1 MGWGAFGSLRL
12 RSGTL
17 LPLSCQ
23 HSAQS
28 AGAHSARPLTSEF
41 PGNPASPAVWEPASL
56 PHHCP
61 CSGPPFIGGQ
71 SSLAATPSLF
81 LCPSRTLPRPPEAHT
96 AELRWKGEPHLA
108 GLEGSPDS
116 LHPTPQPQGS
126 PWRPYPPHVFPPPV
140 SWPRQMGG
148 KYPFPPSA
156 KAVAVTRAH
165 SHPTPRAQLPL
176 SWPPAAGPMLNSHSA
191 AESVPRILRGKVRW
205 GCRGRKP
212 VEPQQA
218 FGGLKNP
225 HHPPVIHSGMH
236 SFIAQSFKAAVATQW
251 SMDTGDP

>member
-1 MGWGAFGSLRL
+1 MERRPSSRTWPGWRGALTACTPRHNPRAAL
-12 RSGTL
+12 
-17 LPLSCQ
+17 
-23 HSAQS
+23 
-28 AGAHSARPLTSEF
+28 GAR
-41 PGNPASPAVWEPASL
+41 
-56 PHHCP
+56 
-61 CSGPPFIGGQ
+61 
-71 SSLAATPSLF
+71 TPS
-81 LCPSRTLPRPPEAHT
+81 
-96 AELRWKGEPHLA
+96 
-108 GLEGSPDS
+108 
-116 LHPTPQPQGS
+116 
-126 PWRPYPPHVFPPPV
+126 HVFPPPV

-165 SHPTPRAQLPL
+165 SHPTSRAQLPL

-191 AESVPRILRGKVRW
+191 AGSVPGILRGKVRW
-205 GCRGRKP
+205 GCRGRGRKP

-225 HHPPVIHSGMH
+225 HRPPVIHSGMH